1 MTKAAKKTVKKKLA
15 KTLKKN
21 VKKSSA
27 PRKSTKTPTKSP
39 KKVARKTSRQKDA
52 SLTQQPPAPRP
63 AKLEEIRFL
72 EGRDNPAKETWRTF
86 RIMSEFVNGLETL
99 GEVTKGVSMF
109 GSARIKPG
117 SAYYKLA
124 VDTGKALGQKG
135 FTVITGGG
143 PGAME
148 ASNKGAHLAKTRSIG
163 LNIKLPFETHVNPYV
178 DTSCDFNFFFV
189 RKVMLVKYA
198 RAFVILPG
206 GMGTMDEMFEALTLA
221 QTGKIENFPIIMMGK
236 DYWNPL
242 LDWLRNTML
251 AEGMI
256 AESDFEHIYL
266 TDSPKEATAIA
277 ERYYK
282 RYVRSLKREIVE

>member
-1 MTKAAKKTVKKKLA
+1 MTKAAKKT
-15 KTLKKN
+15 TRKKN
-21 VKKSSA
+21 VKKSSS
-27 PRKSTKTPTKSP
+27 PRKSTKTAAKIRRPL
-39 KKVARKTSRQKDA
+39 RKAEAKRQKDRVIA
-52 SLTQQPPAPRP
+52 HEPPARRP
-63 AKLEEIRFL
+63 SKLEEIRFL
-72 EGRDNPAKETWRTF
+72 AGQDSPAKETWRTF
-86 RIMSEFVNGLETL
+86 RIMAEFVNGLETL
-99 GEVTKGVSMF
+99 GEITKGVSMF

-117 SAYYKLA
+117 SAYYNLA
-124 VDTGKALGQKG
+124 VETGKALGQKG

-148 ASNKGAHLAKTRSIG
+148 ASNKGAHLANARSIG

-236 DYWNPL
+236 KYWSPL
-242 LDWLRNTML
+242 LEWLRNTML

-277 ERYYK
+277 EKYFK
-282 RYVRSLKREIVE
+282 RYVRSLKREIVQ